1 MSNAPIKLLAAAL
14 AGSALGLV
22 ISGTDFADAS
32 PVEKIVRLAQAEPS
46 AEEAPSE
53 DEKGER
59 KRRGDDDGA
68 AREQQKQQKE
78 AERAGRKQ
86 QEEAERAQRKQGQE
100 AERAAREQQKEAERA
115 AREQQ
120 KHEQADRAAR
130 KQQEDAERADRKQQQ
145 EAERATRE
153 QQKDAERAAREQQ
166 KEAKRAAQ
174 TQQEEAERA
183 AQGQKKDAERAAKQK
198 QQEVERAAQEQQK
211 QQKEAERAA
220 KGQKQDAES
229 AAKQKQQEE
238 AERAREQQEQSERA
252 KAEAEKQR
260 LDTDAAKP
268 TEQKRRQTETDR
280 SRVEPTDEEVVREA
294 PRGRER
300 RFEPKTEK
308 QAVDQLKKE
317 RAGADAEFEKAK
329 REAAQEPIEGGKR
342 AEGRDTRE
350 KFKAFEQVRRQRR
363 ERIEDGGRRAILEEP
378 DDRRIILEK
387 DRAYVRHDEERR
399 FARLGKRVKRER
411 RKDGTTLSIYLSIGG
426 VEIITIEDEYGR
438 LLRRSRRGSGGREI
452 VLVDNSRF
460 YESRP
465 RGYGNVFLRLP
476 PPSVRISRA
485 KYIVDYDEAS
495 EDDLYEALIAPPV
508 ERLDRRYSLEEV
520 RYGYGVRERMR
531 RVDLDTINFA
541 FGSWEVDERQYP
553 RLERIARALKRILQ
567 RNPDEMFMIEGHT
580 DAVGSDIDNLS
591 LSDRRAESV
600 AIILSDEFRVPPEN
614 LTTQGYGEEYLKVPS
629 EGPSRENRRVAV
641 RRITPLLSQAD

>member
-1 MSNAPIKLLAAAL
+1 MSNPPIKLLAAAL
-14 AGSALGLV
+14 AGLALGLA
-22 ISGTDFADAS
+22 ISGSPDFADAS

-120 KHEQADRAAR
+120 KQEQADRAAR

-166 KEAKRAAQ
+166 KEAERAAQ
-174 TQQEEAERA
+174 EQQKQQKEAERA

-220 KGQKQDAES
+220 KGQKQDAER

-350 KFKAFEQVRRQRR
+350 KTQAFEQVRRQRR
-363 ERIEDGGRRAILEEP
+363 ERIEDGGRRAIIEEP

-438 LLRRSRRGSGGREI
+438 LLRRSRRGTGGREI
-452 VLVDNSRF
+452 VLVDNTRF
-460 YESRP
+460 YKSRP

-580 DAVGSDIDNLS
+580 DAVGSCLLYTS
-591 LSDRRAESV
+591 PSPRDRS
-600 AIILSDEFRVPPEN
+600 
-614 LTTQGYGEEYLKVPS
+614 
-629 EGPSRENRRVAV
+629 
-641 RRITPLLSQAD
+641 